1 MGRSSVPRDARSLSS
16 NSSVSSTS
24 ETVPE
29 KEALKLGKSPLLPLD
44 YSFGIVAQR
53 GEKVALLDAIK
64 RQAKAT
70 GSKFVV
76 VYAIRRPG

>member
-29 KEALKLGKSPLLPLD
+29 KEALKLGKSLLLPLD
-44 YSFGIVAQR
+44 YSFGIVTQR
-53 GEKVALLDAIK
+53 GEKVALLDAVK
-64 RQAKAT
+64 WQARET